1 MIYIRILKNNDFT
14 KLYVIKHC
22 FSRLYRILVL
32 SYLKKHTC
40 HIFIWDLP
48 ELRTTKNDIFSRKK
62 KSAHRLYFCMS
73 CLSQNML
80 TRF

>member
-32 SYLKKHTC
+32 SYLKKTYMSYFH
-40 HIFIWDLP
+40 LGP
-48 ELRTTKNDIFSRKK
+48 ART
-62 KSAHRLYFCMS
+62 
-73 CLSQNML
+73 QNYEK
-80 TRF
+80 